1 VAVAGLDRELMQPAD
16 RLLVLLGVAEHV
28 GRHRSHQWLLREVE
42 ADEVLDVA

>member
-1 VAVAGLDRELMQPAD
+1 MQPAD